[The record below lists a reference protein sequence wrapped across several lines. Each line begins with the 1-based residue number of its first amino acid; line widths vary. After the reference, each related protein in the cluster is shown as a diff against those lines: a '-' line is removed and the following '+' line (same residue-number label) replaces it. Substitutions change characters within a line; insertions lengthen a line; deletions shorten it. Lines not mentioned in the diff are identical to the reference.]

1 MAGVAE
7 TLAGWAHEQRPFA
20 LATVIAVHRSA
31 PRAPGS
37 KMGIA
42 ADGELVGSVSGGCV
56 EGAVSEAA
64 AELGPAGPARVLHYG
79 IADSQ
84 GWEVGLPC
92 GGEIDVLLEPVGD
105 AALRRFLEL
114 QAAGVRSALVTV
126 VDAEA
131 GVTGRLLIGVDGE
144 LESRIEDLELHTHLL
159 EVGSQALW
167 HERSQLVDVGELRAF
182 VDVTAPPPTLMIF
195 GAGEF
200 AQALAR
206 LALTL
211 EWRVVVCDPR
221 SRFADPAR
229 FPGAEVIARWPSEAV
244 EEAGG
249 IDRATYVAVLSH
261 DPKIDEAAL
270 ALALRS
276 DAAYV
281 GAMGSRR
288 ATAARRERLRA
299 QGLTDAELDRLAA
312 PIGLDL
318 GGAEPSETAIAI
330 VAEMVAVRNGRDGG
344 RLSRSQRP
352 ISAPAG

>member
-7 TLAGWAHEQRPFA
+7 TLAGWAHEERPFA

-56 EGAVSEAA
+56 EGAVAEAA
-64 AELGPAGPARVLHYG
+64 AELGPGGPARVLRYG

-92 GGEIDVLLEPVGD
+92 GGEIDVLLERVGD
-105 AALRRFLEL
+105 AALRRFLAL
-114 QAAGVRSALVTV
+114 QAARVRSALVTV
-126 VDAEA
+126 VDAGV
-131 GVTGRLLIGVDGE
+131 GVTGRLLLGVDGE
-144 LESRIEDLELHTHLL
+144 LESTIDDPELRAQLL
-159 EVGSQALW
+159 EAGSEALW
-167 HERSQLVDVGELRAF
+167 HQRPRLLELGDLRVF

-200 AQALAR
+200 AQALAG

-229 FPGAEVIARWPSEAV
+229 FPGAEVIARWPRDAV
-244 EEAGG
+244 DEAGG

-261 DPKIDEAAL
+261 DPKIDDAAL

-276 DAAYV
+276 EAAYV

-288 ATAARRERLRA
+288 ATAARRERLTA

-318 GGAEPSETAIAI
+318 GGADPSETAIAI

-344 RLSRSQRP
+344 RLSRSHGR
-352 ISAPAG
+352 ISAPSG